1 MPKVLHLPRNCNL
14 DFAKSMK
21 NKQQDIEH
29 LGEIVG
35 IQANVARIRII
46 QNSACSACHAKGG
59 CSAADSAEKEVE
71 AMIVNQ
77 KLAVGDK
84 VMVTGRSVLGL
95 EAVMYAYLLPF
106 LFLFTTLLTV
116 FAYTENELIAAV
128 SAIGSIIPYYA
139 ILFLFKNKF
148 SKKFTFFIKQII
160 S

>member
-1 MPKVLHLPRNCNL
+1 
-14 DFAKSMK
+14 MK
-21 NKQQDIEH
+21 NKHQDIEH
-29 LGEIVG
+29 LGEIIG
-35 IQANVARIRII
+35 IQGDKAQIRII
-46 QNSACSACHAKGG
+46 QNSACSACHAKGA
-59 CSAADSAEKEVE
+59 CSAADTAEKEVE
-71 AMIVNQ
+71 ALIINQ
-77 KLAVGDK
+77 QVSVGDK

-106 LFLFTTLLTV
+106 VFLFTTLLLV
-116 FAYTENELIAAV
+116 FAYTENELVAAV